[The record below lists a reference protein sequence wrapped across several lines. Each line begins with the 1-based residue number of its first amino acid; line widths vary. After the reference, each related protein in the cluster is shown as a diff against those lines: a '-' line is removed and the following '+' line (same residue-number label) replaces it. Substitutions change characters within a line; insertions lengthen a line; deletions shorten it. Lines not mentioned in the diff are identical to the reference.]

1 MSGMEAQGRTVT
13 LVWIALM
20 LATIAST
27 WGVSGAAVG
36 AGVGT
41 TAVLLIAAFKLRL
54 VLLHFMELRH
64 APLPLR
70 LAFEAWV
77 LVLSAA
83 LLSLYLQ

>member
-1 MSGMEAQGRTVT
+1 MEAQGRTVT